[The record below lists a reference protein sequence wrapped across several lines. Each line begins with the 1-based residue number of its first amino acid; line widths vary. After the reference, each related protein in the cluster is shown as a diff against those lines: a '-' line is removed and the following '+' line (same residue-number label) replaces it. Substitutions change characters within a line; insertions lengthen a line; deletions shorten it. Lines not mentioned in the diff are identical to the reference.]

1 MATPNQWAV
10 REVAIATFYELRT
23 GKARAQLTN
32 LKTSGLENSATTVF
46 AKGGRGNSKL
56 VGFSGERG
64 GKVTLQDAVFTNEVI
79 AMMTGNDIKKGS
91 IAVYQRETLKVQAD
105 KVTLTFTPAVAD
117 TLISVYKAE
126 DDGTHGIEFVKAKT
140 ATPNT
145 GEYSAT
151 GKVVTFK
158 TGDLKDGD
166 TAIVYYQAKTDTTAK
181 TITVSSDKF
190 AGSYKVVLDCLVRDT
205 LTKQDYAAQIV
216 IYNAK
221 MEDNWKIEM
230 KPDGDPSVF
239 DIPLEILKPT
249 NSKEMYTMTIYDDS
263 VLT

>member
-10 REVAIATFYELRT
+10 REVAIATFYDLKT

-32 LKTSGLENSATTVF
+32 LKTSGLENSATTVY
-46 AKGGRGNSKL
+46 AKGGRGNAKI

-91 IAVYQRETLKVQAD
+91 VAVYQKEALQVQAD
-105 KVTLTFTPAVAD
+105 KVTLAHTPAVAD

-126 DDGTHGIEFVKAKT
+126 DDGTHGTEFVKAKA
-140 ATPNT
+140 ATPTT
-145 GEYSAT
+145 GEYSVS

-158 TGDLKDGD
+158 TGELKEGD
-166 TAIVYYQAKTDTTAK
+166 TVIVYYQAKTDATAK
-181 TITVSSDKF
+181 TITVSADKF
-190 AGSYKVVLDCLVRDT
+190 SGSYKVILDCLVRDT
-205 LTKQDYAAQIV
+205 FTKQDYAAQIV
-216 IYNAK
+216 IHNAK

-249 NSKEMYTMTIYDDS
+249 NTQEMYTMTIYDES
-263 VLT
+263 ALT